1 MSDILIEISKE
12 MCGEEMGQFEQA
24 AQHLKKRD
32 ISFWLDNDS
41 QFWLDERRH
50 SELAGIK
57 ARQRE
62 IREEIAVH
70 ESADLLTAAPLSTD
84 LTAIDSSVANK
95 KLQSL
100 QEYDR
105 LGKVFGTLKAKTGR
119 PFVYKST
126 IDVVSQISLIKT
138 LPQFNKAIKYAWC
151 KI

>member
-12 MCGEEMGQFEQA
+12 ICGEEMGQFEQA
-24 AQHLKKRD
+24 SQHLKKRD

-70 ESADLLTAAPLSTD
+70 ESADLLTAAPLST
-84 LTAIDSSVANK
+84 N
-95 KLQSL
+95 
-100 QEYDR
+100 
-105 LGKVFGTLKAKTGR
+105 
-119 PFVYKST
+119 
-126 IDVVSQISLIKT
+126 
-138 LPQFNKAIKYAWC
+138 
-151 KI
+151 